1 MPTTPRRS
9 LALLTAL
16 AGLALAAPASAQ
28 AADCA
33 NADIVPDASNVAAAG
48 QATLC
53 LLNNERAARG
63 MTPLSL
69 ATRLTQPSQAYSARM
84 VGERFFAHV
93 SPDGGSL
100 TDRLVAARYIER
112 NGDWTVGENIAWGQ
126 GPLSTPRSIT
136 AAWMNSPGHRANIL
150 TAAYREIGI
159 GIAMGTPSDASWGA
173 TYTTDFGV
181 VARTTTA
188 AAPATRKATKAKA
201 KAAKSSK
208 RAKTTKRCAR
218 VRGAS
223 ARGRGKA
230 KRVRSC
236 ARAASTR
243 KSSRRSSK

>member
-1 MPTTPRRS
+1 MTT
-9 LALLTAL
+9 L

-33 NADIVPDASNVAAAG
+33 NADIVPDASNVAVAG

-63 MTPLSL
+63 MSPLSL
-69 ATRLTQPSQAYSARM
+69 ATGLTQPSQAYSARM
-84 VGERFFAHV
+84 VSEHFFAHV

-100 TDRLVAARYIER
+100 TDRLVAARYIDR

-150 TAAYREIGI
+150 TAGYEQIGV
-159 GIAMGTPSDASWGA
+159 GIVLGTPSDSSWGA

-181 VARTTTA
+181 VARTTTG
-188 AAPATRKATKAKA
+188 AAPAKRSAKAAKAAKA
-201 KAAKSSK
+201 KAARTAKS
-208 RAKTTKRCAR
+208 AKRCGR

-223 ARGRGKA
+223 ARGRGKV

-236 ARAASTR
+236 SRAASTR
-243 KSSRRSSK
+243 RSSK